1 MYPTGH
7 SAVEPQQQRKSPVA
21 GRKYDVTHII
31 EGPLD
36 HFYLPIAEAFKSYSY
51 FVLTLLM

>member
-21 GRKYDVTHII
+21 GRKYDVTRII
-31 EGPLD
+31 GPLD
-36 HFYLPIAEAFKSYSY
+36 HFYLPIAEAFQSYSY
-51 FVLTLLM
+51 FILSLLM

>member
-7 SAVEPQQQRKSPVA
+7 NAVEPQQQRKSPVA
-21 GRKYDVTHII
+21 GRKYDVARII
-31 EGPLD
+31 EGPLA
-36 HFYLPIAEAFKSYSY
+36 HFYLPIAKAFKLY

>member
-21 GRKYDVTHII
+21 GRKYDVTRII

>member
-21 GRKYDVTHII
+21 GRKYYVTRII
-31 EGPLD
+31 EGPFYHL
-36 HFYLPIAEAFKSYSY
+36 YLPIAEAFKLYSY